1 MRLYAPKYYEKFN
14 CIAGRCE
21 RSCCIGWEIDIDAD
35 TAAKYGAL
43 RDGYGAMIAGSISN
57 EGTPHFKLCEGD
69 RCPHLDE
76 HGLCRIITNLGEE
89 YLCDIC
95 REHPRFYNYTYIAE
109 VGLGMS
115 CPEAA
120 RIILSSEDFRETVEL
135 GSVDTV
141 ADDIEFDG
149 IKERGDVYSILCE
162 ADGYETSL
170 REIYH
175 RYSIDAGD
183 DEYWLGVLEGLE
195 YLEPAHK
202 KLFLNYS
209 SALRPSGKDEYLKRF
224 LAYFIYRH
232 CTEAFDVDD
241 FRLRL
246 SFCLFCERLF
256 ASLICSE
263 EIDSFY
269 DIAALA
275 SVISEEIEYSDE
287 NTLAL
292 TYGQ

>member
-1 MRLYAPKYYEKFN
+1 MKLYAPKYYEKFK
-14 CIAGRCE
+14 CIADRCE
-21 RSCCIGWEIDIDAD
+21 HSCWIGWEIDIDAD
-35 TAAKYGAL
+35 AAAKYGAL

-57 EGTPHFKLCEGD
+57 EGVPHFKLCEGD

-76 HGLCRIITNLGEE
+76 RGLCRIITELGEE

-120 RIILSSEDFRETVEL
+120 RIILGSDDFAETVEI
-135 GSVDTV
+135 GTV
-141 ADDIEFDG
+141 GASPDGIEFNG
-149 IKERGDVYSILCE
+149 VAERGEIYAILCGGGDYGSALGE
-162 ADGYETSL
+162 IYRRYSLDRGEDGYL
-170 REIYH
+170 
-175 RYSIDAGD
+175 
-183 DEYWLGVLEGLE
+183 LNVLEGLE

-202 KLFLNYS
+202 KLFMNYS
-209 SALRPSGKDEYLKRF
+209 STLRPSGKDEYLKRF
-224 LAYFIYRH
+224 LAYLIYRH
-232 CTEAFDVDD
+232 CTEAFDLED

-246 SFCLFCERLF
+246 GFCLFCERLF
-256 ASLICSE
+256 ASLICAE
-263 EIDSFY
+263 GVDPFY

-287 NTLAL
+287 NTTAL
-292 TYGQ
+292 IYGG